1 MLNILHFY
9 LPAIKTSFMKRNKG
23 LIIALAAGA
32 AVAGLVAFLA
42 FTETGKKTT
51 KKWSVKG
58 RKVKDKAEAIISDAK
73 KKFDDLRE
81 ELVNEY
87 KSNDFVSEQFQE

>member
-1 MLNILHFY
+1 MIV
-9 LPAIKTSFMKRNKG
+9 
-23 LIIALAAGA
+23 ALAAGA

-51 KKWSVKG
+51 KKWKVKG
-58 RKVKDKAEAIISDAK
+58 KKVKDKAESIITDAR

-81 ELVNEY
+81 EFVSEYKNNDLVNEQY
-87 KSNDFVSEQFQE
+87 QE

>member
-1 MLNILHFY
+1 
-9 LPAIKTSFMKRNKG
+9 MKRNKG

-42 FTETGKKTT
+42 FTETGKKST
-51 KKWSVKG
+51 KKWRVKG
-58 RKVKDKAEAIISDAK
+58 KKVKDKAESIINDAK

-81 ELVNEY
+81 EFIGEYKTNDIVNEQY
-87 KSNDFVSEQFQE
+87 QE

>member
-1 MLNILHFY
+1 
-9 LPAIKTSFMKRNKG
+9 MKRNKG
-23 LIIALAAGA
+23 LIVALAAGA

-51 KKWSVKG
+51 KKWKVKG
-58 RKVKDKAEAIISDAK
+58 KKVKDKAESIITDAR

-81 ELVNEY
+81 EFVSEYKNNDLVNEQY
-87 KSNDFVSEQFQE
+87 QE

>member
-1 MLNILHFY
+1 M
-9 LPAIKTSFMKRNKG
+9 NKG

-32 AVAGLVAFLA
+32 AVAGLVAFLT

-51 KKWSVKG
+51 KKWKVKG
-58 RKVKDKAEAIISDAK
+58 KKVKDKAEAIITDAK

-81 ELVNEY
+81 EFVSEY
-87 KSNDFVSEQFQE
+87 KNNDFVNEQYQE

>member
-1 MLNILHFY
+1 
-9 LPAIKTSFMKRNKG
+9 
-23 LIIALAAGA
+23 LIVALAAGA

-51 KKWSVKG
+51 KKWKVKG
-58 RKVKDKAEAIISDAK
+58 KKVKDKAESIITDAR

-81 ELVNEY
+81 EFVSEYKNNDLVNEQY
-87 KSNDFVSEQFQE
+87 QE